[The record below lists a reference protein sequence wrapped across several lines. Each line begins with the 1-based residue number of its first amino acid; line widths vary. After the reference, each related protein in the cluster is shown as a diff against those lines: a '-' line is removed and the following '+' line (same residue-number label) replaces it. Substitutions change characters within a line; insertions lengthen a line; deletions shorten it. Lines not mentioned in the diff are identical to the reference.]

1 MTATPPR
8 LVLASASPRRL
19 DLLRQIGVTPAAVVP
34 AEIDERPRRGEVP
47 RQLAARLAEEKA
59 LAVAARH
66 PEALVLGADTV
77 VACGRRVLPKAES
90 VEEAALC
97 LRLLSGRRHVV
108 YSAVTLIGPG
118 GLRRARL
125 VATRVAFKKLSQPE
139 MSWFLAGG
147 EWRGKAGG
155 YAIQGRAAA
164 FVRFLNGSYSGV
176 VGLPLFE
183 TAQLLAAAGLLFGA
197 TTAGV
202 ERCGGSS

>member
-1 MTATPPR
+1 MTAMPPR

-19 DLLRQIGVTPAAVVP
+19 DLLRQIGITPAAVVP
-34 AEIDERPRRGEVP
+34 AEIDERPRKGELP

-59 LAVAARH
+59 LAVAVRH
-66 PEALVLGADTV
+66 SDALVLGADTV

-90 VEEAALC
+90 VEEAAAC

-108 YSAVTLIGPG
+108 YSAVTLIGPD

-125 VATRVAFKKLSQPE
+125 VATRVAFKKLSAPE

-147 EWRGKAGG
+147 DWRGKAGG

-183 TAQLLAAAGLLFGA
+183 TAQLLGAAGLVVGA
-197 TTAGV
+197 SADGAGP
-202 ERCGGSS
+202 CGASC